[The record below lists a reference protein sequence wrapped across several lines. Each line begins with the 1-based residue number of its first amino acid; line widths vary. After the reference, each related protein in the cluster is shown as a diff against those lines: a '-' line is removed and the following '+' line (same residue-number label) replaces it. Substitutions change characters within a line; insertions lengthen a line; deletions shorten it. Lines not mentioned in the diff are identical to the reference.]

1 MAEIREDLVGTA
13 LALNAVGEFRSLGA
27 GVTVPDGFWVGG
39 HLIEGGD
46 PDDQT
51 PPWAPTGAITV
62 DQISD
67 ATEVGK
73 AVLTAEDEAAARAA
87 INAAEDAG

>member
-1 MAEIREDLVGTA
+1 MAEIREDLAGTA
-13 LALNAVGEFRSLGA
+13 LALNAIGEYRSLEA
-27 GVTVPDGFWVGG
+27 GDTIPDGFWVGG
-39 HLIEGGD
+39 HLVEGGD

-51 PPWAPTGAITV
+51 PPWAPTNTITS

-67 ATEVGK
+67 ATEVGV
-73 AVLTAEDEAAARAA
+73 AVLTAADEAAARAA